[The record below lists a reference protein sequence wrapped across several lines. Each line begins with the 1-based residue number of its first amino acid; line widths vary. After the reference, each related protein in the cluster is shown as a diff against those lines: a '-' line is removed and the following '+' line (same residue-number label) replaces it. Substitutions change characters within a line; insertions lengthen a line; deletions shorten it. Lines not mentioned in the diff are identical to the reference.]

1 VNEASAMKDISK
13 LELRDLQP
21 SQLYISEAKLAAVE
35 RWLDVSDL
43 SSFDPIPVKELDGIP
58 VMTDGHT
65 RAVAA
70 LRAGLVRVPLVW
82 DTDEMDWRMYRACV
96 TMCRRFGILSPQDLE
111 SRIISQEDYSA
122 KWDAWCDRMQE
133 DIQNDVLTVVPFTKA
148 DMPDVL
154 AFERRLR
161 QEEDFWGWEIDSE
174 YISKVKASFENE
186 AFRDSL
192 SLLAYLDGQVVGRI
206 DSALIRS
213 RFDGS
218 VKGYLDWICV
228 IKSYRHRGIAQALLS
243 ELRRAL
249 KKKGV
254 DTLIALTASNEDAQR
269 FYRSV
274 SNSSMHDTGIWI
286 DV

>member
-1 VNEASAMKDISK
+1 MKDISK

-133 DIQNDVLTVVPFTKA
+133 DIQNDVLTVVPFTKV

-243 ELRRAL
+243 ELRGAL

-269 FYRSV
+269 FYRNV
-274 SNSSMHDTGIWI
+274 PNSSMHDTGIWI

>member
-1 VNEASAMKDISK
+1 MKDISK

-243 ELRRAL
+243 ELRGAL

-269 FYRSV
+269 FYRNV
-274 SNSSMHDTGIWI
+274 PNSSMHDTGIWI

>member
-1 VNEASAMKDISK
+1 MKDITEM
-13 LELRDLQP
+13 ELRDLQP
-21 SQLYISEAKLAAVE
+21 SQFFISDGKLAAVE
-35 RWLDVSDL
+35 RWFESSDL
-43 SSFDPIPVKELDGIP
+43 RMFDPIPIKELDGIP

-96 TMCRRFGILSPQDLE
+96 TACRRRGRLSPQDLV
-111 SRIISQEDYSA
+111 SRIIPEADYSA
-122 KWDAWCDRMQE
+122 KWDTWCDRMQA
-133 DIQNDVLTVVPFTKA
+133 DIQGNVLTVTPFTKA

-161 QEEDFWGWEIDSE
+161 LEENFWGWEIDGE

-186 AFRDSL
+186 AFQDSL

-206 DSALIRS
+206 DSALICS

-218 VKGYLDWICV
+218 VKAYLDWICV
-228 IKSYRHRGIAQALLS
+228 IKSYRHRGVAQALLA
-243 ELRRAL
+243 ELRKTL
-249 KKKGV
+249 KTRGV
-254 DTLIALTASNEDAQR
+254 DTLIALTASNEEAQR

-274 SNSSMHDTGIWI
+274 PDSVMRDTGIWI

>member
-1 VNEASAMKDISK
+1 MKDISK

-70 LRAGLVRVPLVW
+70 LRAGLARVPLVW

-133 DIQNDVLTVVPFTKA
+133 NIQNDVLTVVPFTKA

-243 ELRRAL
+243 ELRGAL

-269 FYRSV
+269 FYRNV
-274 SNSSMHDTGIWI
+274 PNSSMHDTGIWI